1 MCFVMDQLTGHAIG
15 LVSVSG
21 EKNGSRKFLDSPL
34 SDAGRVNCIN
44 IPHSRPTIDENDI
57 IAVTKVLASGMIAQ
71 GEKVRKFEDAVS
83 RFVGTKYAVAVSS
96 GTSAL
101 HLALLGLG
109 VGPMDEVLMPSYV
122 CSSPYFAATQTGGVP
137 KIVDI
142 DLKDLNI
149 DAEAAKCLVCSRTK
163 ALVVPH
169 MFGNPAQVEELLA
182 LGVPLIEDCA
192 QSLGAKYHKREVG
205 SFGEASVFSFY
216 ATKMITTGEGGMI
229 LTDQREIFERV
240 QDLRDYDKKLL
251 KPVKYNYKMTDFQ
264 AALGLSQLEK
274 LQKFIERREK
284 IASTYSE
291 SFSDCKCEIPD
302 MTPEKSSAFYRYVI
316 MLDRLTTVQKR
327 SKQNGVMCERPVNM
341 PLHKYLPS
349 FKCPHSER
357 AFERALSIPIYPSLT
372 EDEIEF
378 VAVSLRQALRNHKLT

>member
-1 MCFVMDQLTGHAIG
+1 MDQLTGHAIG

-34 SDAGRVNCIN
+34 SDAGRVNCII

-240 QDLRDYDKKLL
+240 QDLRDYDKKPL
-251 KPVKYNYKMTDFQ
+251 KPAKYNYKMTDFQ

-284 IASTYSE
+284 IASIYSE

-302 MTPEKSSAFYRYVI
+302 MNPENSSAFYRYVV
-316 MLDRLTTVQKR
+316 MLDRLTTVQKKL
-327 SKQNGVMCERPVNM
+327 KQNGVMCERPVNM
-341 PLHKYLPS
+341 PLHKHFSS
-349 FKCPHSER
+349 FECPHSER